1 MCKNLKINTIHVFR
15 FDEKICSNKYDMLLK
30 YHASICHKGSQNK
43 FFQILLVKSLMTSM
57 I

>member
-43 FFQILLVKSLMTSM
+43 FFQLVLVKSLMTSM